1 MNRKQTIEIWKPY
14 VHDLKEINGM
24 LCGIETWLFTW
35 SVSYGF
41 CDLYRKGRFC
51 FDSLQNA
58 KGFFENWD
66 GIEKPVVCID
76 GCTAIK

>member
-1 MNRKQTIEIWKPY
+1 MNRDETIEAWKPY

-24 LCGIETWLFTW
+24 LCGIEAWTFTW

-41 CDLYRKGRFC
+41 NDLYREGRFC
-51 FDSLQNA
+51 FNSLQNA
-58 KGFFENWD
+58 KGFYENWD
-66 GIEKPVVCID
+66 GISKPEIGID